1 MSGVNLVFT
10 FRCLHSFRTFM
21 RKKGLLLCSW
31 HAPLKRNKLFWE
43 TFIRTSLL
51 SYFYILFKLYLFSG
65 CNFYLTSSFYPIF
78 VFTIFDFLQRV
89 GRKQSG
95 V

>member
-10 FRCLHSFRTFM
+10 FQCLHSFRTFM
-21 RKKGLLLCSW
+21 RKKSLLLCSW

-51 SYFYILFKLYLFSG
+51 SYFIFCL
-65 CNFYLTSSFYPIF
+65 SSICSQVAIF
-78 VFTIFDFLQRV
+78 I
-89 GRKQSG
+89 
-95 V
+95 